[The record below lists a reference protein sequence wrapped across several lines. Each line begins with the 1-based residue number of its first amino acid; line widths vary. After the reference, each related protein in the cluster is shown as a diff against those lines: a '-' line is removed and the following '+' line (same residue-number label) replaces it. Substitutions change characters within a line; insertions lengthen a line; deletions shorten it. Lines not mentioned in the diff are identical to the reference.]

1 MPENFSREAVAG
13 GSFKERIR
21 ALSTHIK
28 KAPTKTEQEIID
40 AMVLC
45 LELEALI
52 IEAANAAGGTLYDEA
67 EVTRFYEELR
77 SLENSKFKKQSQDGT
92 YEDVRKPALAKK
104 AYAIFDTLPDT
115 NSANKTPGD
124 KGDK

>member
-28 KAPTKTEQEIID
+28 KAP
-40 AMVLC
+40 
-45 LELEALI
+45 
-52 IEAANAAGGTLYDEA
+52 
-67 EVTRFYEELR
+67 TRFYEELR